1 MNYHSDEWIMDK
13 IQEHYEEALQHF
25 PEDRIVGIFC
35 QGSTNYGLDTPNSD
49 VDTKLIVLPT
59 VEDIIFNRPPV
70 STTHVRAN
78 DEHIDFKDLRLMF
91 QTFRKQNINFIEI
104 LFTKYKIINPMYA
117 DLWAQVEAHRE
128 EIAHYNIYSAVKAM
142 KGMCYE
148 KYHAMEHRYPAKQY
162 LIDKYGYDGKQVSH
176 LVRFKY
182 FIEEYLEGK
191 SYEECIIPPPYAA
204 QYLIDLKENLFSLE
218 EGRKIAEEGLA
229 YIELI
234 TTEVTKESKY
244 NISNPQ
250 VDMLLDNIQKEIVIR
265 AIKEEL
271 K

>member
-1 MNYHSDEWIMDK
+1 M
-13 IQEHYEEALQHF
+13 
-25 PEDRIVGIFC
+25 G
-35 QGSTNYGLDTPNSD
+35 
-49 VDTKLIVLPT
+49 
-59 VEDIIFNRPPV
+59 
-70 STTHVRAN
+70 
-78 DEHIDFKDLRLMF
+78 
-91 QTFRKQNINFIEI
+91 
-104 LFTKYKIINPMYA
+104 
-117 DLWAQVEAHRE
+117 
-128 EIAHYNIYSAVKAM
+128 
-142 KGMCYE
+142 YE

-191 SYEECIIPPPYAA
+191 SYEECIISPPYAA

-265 AIKEEL
+265 AIKKEL